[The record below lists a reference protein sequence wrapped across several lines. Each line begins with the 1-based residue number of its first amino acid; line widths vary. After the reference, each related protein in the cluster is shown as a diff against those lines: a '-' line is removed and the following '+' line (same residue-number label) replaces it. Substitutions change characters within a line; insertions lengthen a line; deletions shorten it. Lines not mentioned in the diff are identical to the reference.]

1 MDSIL
6 INKILSNIYGVQ
18 SDILLNTVL
27 AFSVP
32 ISLLFTGIFAVFVV
46 IMFFSNKPF
55 SMVEQWVSKN
65 NSNPFLRFLFNLLD
79 CVFCF
84 LVLFVTSAALLVM
97 VLDVEKIM
105 LNTEVKEKV
114 IFSNKML
121 NEHLDKEELI
131 YLQKLIKSNKTQ
143 NNDLVSYSNLK
154 DGLETIKNIKLYKEY
169 KQ

>member
-1 MDSIL
+1 
-6 INKILSNIYGVQ
+6 
-18 SDILLNTVL
+18 
-27 AFSVP
+27 
-32 ISLLFTGIFAVFVV
+32 
-46 IMFFSNKPF
+46 
-55 SMVEQWVSKN
+55 
-65 NSNPFLRFLFNLLD
+65 
-79 CVFCF
+79 
-84 LVLFVTSAALLVM
+84 M

-154 DGLETIKNIKLYKEY
+154 DGLETIKNIKLYEEY

>member
-32 ISLLFTGIFAVFVV
+32 ISLLFTGIFAV

-105 LNTEVKEKV
+105 LNTEVKEEV
-114 IFSNKML
+114 VFSNKML

-154 DGLETIKNIKLYKEY
+154 DGLETIKNIKLYEGY